1 MKLAYTIK
9 RFVRFCH
16 TQITTVKPLNSGHL
30 RVLKSL
36 PAIERSPLLGGNFK
50 EIVTFGTKC
59 FVRYL
64 GCPLLGGFTVIHYA
78 VLYFLFLLRFI
89 FLLLTELPL

>member
-9 RFVRFCH
+9 RFVRFCP

-36 PAIERSPLLGGNFK
+36 PAIERSPLLGG
-50 EIVTFGTKC
+50 
-59 FVRYL
+59 
-64 GCPLLGGFTVIHYA
+64 FTVIHYA
-78 VLYFLFLLRFI
+78 VLYFLFLLGFI
-89 FLLLTELPL
+89 FLLLTEFPL

>member
-9 RFVRFCH
+9 RFLRFCP

-36 PAIERSPLLGGNFK
+36 PAIERSPLLEVISKRLSHLGLNVLSA
-50 EIVTFGTKC
+50 IWD
-59 FVRYL
+59 VRYWEVSL
-64 GCPLLGGFTVIHYA
+64 
-78 VLYFLFLLRFI
+78 
-89 FLLLTELPL
+89 